1 MLEAQ
6 DLSVTRSG
14 RLVLEDINFSITKGE
29 FVGIVGPNGGGK
41 STLLLTILGILQPSK
56 GSVHVFGYNPKNV
69 NFNGKVGWVS
79 QTAASIPTKM
89 RMTVKELISLG
100 TISTSDLFSF
110 RRRRND
116 EAVERALE
124 LVGLTD
130 LADMDIGRLSGGQRQ
145 RAVIGRALA
154 SNAELLIFDEPLVNV
169 DRSSRNG
176 ILKLLDDLCHNE
188 NKTLLMVSH
197 DLTAIRQSAHRV
209 IYLDGQIQYDGKPSE
224 IPDLSGLAGLIG
236 LQHVHALAQGGRM
249 MQLSEHL
256 VEILS
261 NVLEPLGPLMPGE
274 TFPAFFELEMF
285 QRALIAAILTTIVAG
300 FYGSFLLMK
309 NLALMGDGLA
319 HVSFGG
325 VAVGIVLGATAPLW
339 YALVFSLTAA
349 LIIHELQ
356 ERELLTGDASIA
368 IFLTGM
374 LALGLV
380 VLRIWGGGITS
391 DIEGYLFGNLLL
403 IDYDDLDLI
412 LYISIFSLVSLF
424 FLHDALLA
432 TTIDAIAARIQGIP
446 TRWIGLWFS
455 AAVAAIVVSMVQVV
469 GTLLVTAL
477 LVTPAATA
485 QLVGRSFRS
494 CMILTQVF
502 GLISVILGLYFSAEL
517 ETGSGSMI
525 ALISAIVFAIVL
537 IGRSVLQYSN
547 QPKA

>member
-1 MLEAQ
+1 
-6 DLSVTRSG
+6 
-14 RLVLEDINFSITKGE
+14 
-29 FVGIVGPNGGGK
+29 
-41 STLLLTILGILQPSK
+41 
-56 GSVHVFGYNPKNV
+56 
-69 NFNGKVGWVS
+69 
-79 QTAASIPTKM
+79 
-89 RMTVKELISLG
+89 
-100 TISTSDLFSF
+100 
-110 RRRRND
+110 
-116 EAVERALE
+116 
-124 LVGLTD
+124 
-130 LADMDIGRLSGGQRQ
+130 
-145 RAVIGRALA
+145 
-154 SNAELLIFDEPLVNV
+154 
-169 DRSSRNG
+169 
-176 ILKLLDDLCHNE
+176 
-188 NKTLLMVSH
+188 
-197 DLTAIRQSAHRV
+197 
-209 IYLDGQIQYDGKPSE
+209 
-224 IPDLSGLAGLIG
+224 
-236 LQHVHALAQGGRM
+236 
-249 MQLSEHL
+249 MQMSEHL

-261 NVLEPLGPLMPGE
+261 NVLEPLGSLMPGE

-285 QRALIAAILTTIVAG
+285 QRALVAAILTTIVAG

-339 YALVFSLTAA
+339 DALVFSLTAA

-403 IDYDDLDLI
+403 IDYDDLDMI
-412 LYISIFSLVSLF
+412 LYISIFSLVTLY

-432 TTIDAIAARIQGIP
+432 TTIDAIAARVQGIP

-502 GLISVILGLYFSAEL
+502 GLVSVILGLYFSAEL

-525 ALISAIVFAIVL
+525 ALITAIMFAVVL
-537 IGRSVLQYSN
+537 IGRSVLQYTT
-547 QPKA
+547 QRKA

>member
-1 MLEAQ
+1 
-6 DLSVTRSG
+6 
-14 RLVLEDINFSITKGE
+14 
-29 FVGIVGPNGGGK
+29 
-41 STLLLTILGILQPSK
+41 
-56 GSVHVFGYNPKNV
+56 
-69 NFNGKVGWVS
+69 
-79 QTAASIPTKM
+79 
-89 RMTVKELISLG
+89 
-100 TISTSDLFSF
+100 
-110 RRRRND
+110 
-116 EAVERALE
+116 
-124 LVGLTD
+124 
-130 LADMDIGRLSGGQRQ
+130 
-145 RAVIGRALA
+145 
-154 SNAELLIFDEPLVNV
+154 
-169 DRSSRNG
+169 
-176 ILKLLDDLCHNE
+176 
-188 NKTLLMVSH
+188 
-197 DLTAIRQSAHRV
+197 
-209 IYLDGQIQYDGKPSE
+209 
-224 IPDLSGLAGLIG
+224 
-236 LQHVHALAQGGRM
+236 

-261 NVLEPLGPLMPGE
+261 FILEPLATIMPGE
-274 TFPAFFELEMF
+274 TFPAFFEVEMF
-285 QRALIAAILTTIVAG
+285 QRALVAAILTTIVAG

-380 VLRIWGGGITS
+380 VLRLWGDGITS

-403 IDYDDLDLI
+403 IDYNDLDLI
-412 LYISIFSLVSLF
+412 LYIFIFSLVSLF

-432 TTIDAIAARIQGIP
+432 TTIDAVAARVQGIP

-502 GLISVILGLYFSAEL
+502 GIISVMLGLYLSSEL
-517 ETGSGSMI
+517 KTGSGSMI
-525 ALISAIVFAIVL
+525 ALITAILFGIVL
-537 IGRSVLQYSN
+537 IGRSFVQYSA
-547 QPKA
+547 QRKA

>member
-1 MLEAQ
+1 
-6 DLSVTRSG
+6 
-14 RLVLEDINFSITKGE
+14 
-29 FVGIVGPNGGGK
+29 
-41 STLLLTILGILQPSK
+41 
-56 GSVHVFGYNPKNV
+56 
-69 NFNGKVGWVS
+69 
-79 QTAASIPTKM
+79 
-89 RMTVKELISLG
+89 
-100 TISTSDLFSF
+100 
-110 RRRRND
+110 
-116 EAVERALE
+116 
-124 LVGLTD
+124 
-130 LADMDIGRLSGGQRQ
+130 
-145 RAVIGRALA
+145 
-154 SNAELLIFDEPLVNV
+154 
-169 DRSSRNG
+169 
-176 ILKLLDDLCHNE
+176 
-188 NKTLLMVSH
+188 
-197 DLTAIRQSAHRV
+197 
-209 IYLDGQIQYDGKPSE
+209 
-224 IPDLSGLAGLIG
+224 
-236 LQHVHALAQGGRM
+236 
-249 MQLSEHL
+249 
-256 VEILS
+256 
-261 NVLEPLGPLMPGE
+261 
-274 TFPAFFELEMF
+274 MF

-432 TTIDAIAARIQGIP
+432 TTIDSIAARVQGIP

-494 CMILTQVF
+494 CMVLTQIF
-502 GLISVILGLYFSAEL
+502 GLLSVILGLYFSAEL

-525 ALISAIVFAIVL
+525 ALITAVIFAIVL
-537 IGRSVLQYSN
+537 IGRSLLQYST
-547 QPKA
+547 QRKA

>member
-1 MLEAQ
+1 
-6 DLSVTRSG
+6 
-14 RLVLEDINFSITKGE
+14 
-29 FVGIVGPNGGGK
+29 
-41 STLLLTILGILQPSK
+41 
-56 GSVHVFGYNPKNV
+56 
-69 NFNGKVGWVS
+69 
-79 QTAASIPTKM
+79 
-89 RMTVKELISLG
+89 
-100 TISTSDLFSF
+100 
-110 RRRRND
+110 
-116 EAVERALE
+116 
-124 LVGLTD
+124 
-130 LADMDIGRLSGGQRQ
+130 
-145 RAVIGRALA
+145 
-154 SNAELLIFDEPLVNV
+154 
-169 DRSSRNG
+169 
-176 ILKLLDDLCHNE
+176 
-188 NKTLLMVSH
+188 
-197 DLTAIRQSAHRV
+197 
-209 IYLDGQIQYDGKPSE
+209 
-224 IPDLSGLAGLIG
+224 
-236 LQHVHALAQGGRM
+236 
-249 MQLSEHL
+249 MQLSERL
-256 VEILS
+256 IEIIAPA
-261 NVLEPLGPLMPGE
+261 LESIAPLMPGE

-285 QRALIAAILTTIVAG
+285 QRALVAAILTTIVAG

-349 LIIHELQ
+349 IIIHELQ
-356 ERELLTGDASIA
+356 ERDLLTGDASIA

-412 LYISIFSLVSLF
+412 LYISILSLISLF

-432 TTIDAIAARIQGIP
+432 TTVDAVSARVQGIP

-455 AAVAAIVVSMVQVV
+455 AAVAAIVVSMVQVI

-485 QLVGRSFRS
+485 QLVGRSFRG

-502 GLISVILGLYFSAEL
+502 GMASVIIGLYLSSEM

-525 ALISAIVFAIVL
+525 ALVSAIVFGVVL
-537 IGRSVLQYSN
+537 IARTGFRQYVEKN
-547 QPKA
+547 QVFD